1 MATEA
6 IKLILGKGEPLVGRL
21 MLYDSLRM
29 SFRDVRIRKD
39 PQCELCGEHPSITE
53 LIDYQTFCAVELPAA
68 AKAETAAEVDPRA
81 VEVSAGELKELIE
94 SGKRITLL
102 DVREPHEWEINRIE
116 PARLTPLSQFE
127 QFISE
132 LNPDDDIYLLLQG
145 QALPHRPQAAQGARV
160 QAPAQPRRRH
170 RPLGGGGGP
179 QDGALLS
186 AAVLLRRVG
195 PGRRARAGS
204 GLSLSSA
211 STWAGGTPAPL
222 G

>member
-39 PQCELCGEHPSITE
+39 PQCELCGENPSITE
-53 LIDYQTFCAVELPAA
+53 LIDYQAFCTVELPSVA
-68 AKAETAAEVDPRA
+68 AKPAHTEVDPGA
-81 VEVSAGELKELIE
+81 VEVTAEELKRVIE

-127 QFISE
+127 QFIAE
-132 LNPDDDIYLLLQG
+132 LDPNADIYLYCYKGKRSMTALQQLHDRG
-145 QALPHRPQAAQGARV
+145 FKHLH
-160 QAPAQPRRRH
+160 
-170 RPLGGGGGP
+170 
-179 QDGALLS
+179 
-186 AAVLLRRVG
+186 
-195 PGRRARAGS
+195 
-204 GLSLSSA
+204 SL
-211 STWAGGTPAPL
+211 AGGIDRWAKDVDPDMPRY
-222 G
+222 